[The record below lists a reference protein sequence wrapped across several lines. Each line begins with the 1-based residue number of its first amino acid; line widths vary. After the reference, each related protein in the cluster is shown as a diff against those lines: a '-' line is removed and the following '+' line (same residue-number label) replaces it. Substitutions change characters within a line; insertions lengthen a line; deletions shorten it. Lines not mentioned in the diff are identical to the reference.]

1 MTDYL
6 LQKNEYGEEKY
17 ITDGDEFIFTTTNIL
32 FNKAGFIPEI
42 PFIGINLNE
51 RRYLTTSDTEA
62 VRKLNDD
69 ITSQIK
75 YYYPNDRL
83 NIITELRKDA
93 EGKSFLYV
101 DVSNLTKQITA
112 TVNYV
117 TNAPKISVAYKDYNK

>member
-32 FNKAGFIPEI
+32 FNKPGFIPEI

-62 VRKLNDD
+62 VRKLNED